1 MVEEHHLEVQKASTS
16 KGVESPIND
25 ATHNDNENDFA
36 SSSEG
41 LNFRGF
47 TDEETKILNSMIR
60 KQVGKAIENLISFY
74 ISQTTDNLKEI
85 IQKELAEFKR
95 GGILNDYKNE
105 METYRDFTACDVPK
119 FDGMLDPIA
128 STIAKMWW
136 DKKICEKGEEW
147 IGSCTWK
154 EFNELSNVEYAPTE
168 ENLNDFIRYCPE
180 YHGDE
185 KLKVERFQRMLRDD
199 IQEEKN
205 KETNETKRK
214 LECGDRDVKK
224 PQQDYSRRGG
234 KTQIK
239 TPCTKCNNAHLEEC
253 RANLTGCYKCGALNH
268 MSEDCKKQMV
278 ICYNCDQMGHKS
290 NECPNLKVIK
300 AKPLKSVKEEKVE
313 KTGVSNPKACM
324 YMAVIEED
332 KTVHDVVTGV
342 FDIVIG
348 MDWLD
353 KYDANILCSQKL
365 IRVVNP
371 QGREIIIY
379 GDRSPCD
386 RYLSGIP
393 PKRQVEF
400 RIDLIPG
407 FIRPSSSSWGA
418 PILFVKKK
426 DGSYYRRFIQDFSK
440 IASSLT
446 ELTKK
451 NTLFAWREEQE
462 EAFNSLRKKLC
473 EASIL
478 VLPKGT
484 EYMVVYS
491 DASYFGL
498 GCVLKQ
504 QGKVIGYAS
513 RQLKNHEENYPTH
526 DPEFVVVVFA
536 LKIWRHYIYGVKFTI
551 YTYHI
556 SLQYFLEKKY
566 LNLRQQ
572 RWLDLLKDYDCE
584 IRYHPGKAN
593 VVADTLSRKEREK
606 KDERITSY
614 IPHLDSKSKLI
625 REAINESF
633 SPHYGNYI
641 ELNDLDVPLESRTN
655 QDNNFE
661 PTLDF
666 VNTPKSYYKMDFSS
680 MIGYKHVKANFL
692 PSLSIIKD
700 NGIHEGKNLA
710 GTLIDIPIFVGNFSI
725 ILGFTIINDVDE
737 TNGVVLGMPFCK
749 KFVSCQKIMERFAH
763 GDECERMDDKE

>member
-1 MVEEHHLEVQKASTS
+1 MV
-16 KGVESPIND
+16 
-25 ATHNDNENDFA
+25 
-36 SSSEG
+36 
-41 LNFRGF
+41 
-47 TDEETKILNSMIR
+47 
-60 KQVGKAIENLISFY
+60 
-74 ISQTTDNLKEI
+74 
-85 IQKELAEFKR
+85 
-95 GGILNDYKNE
+95 
-105 METYRDFTACDVPK
+105 
-119 FDGMLDPIA
+119 
-128 STIAKMWW
+128 
-136 DKKICEKGEEW
+136 
-147 IGSCTWK
+147 
-154 EFNELSNVEYAPTE
+154 NELWK
-168 ENLNDFIRYCPE
+168 NLNDFVRYCPE

-185 KLKVERFQRMLRDD
+185 KFKVERFQRMLRDD
-199 IQEEKN
+199 IQKEKN

-239 TPCTKCNNAHLEEC
+239 TPCKKCNNAHLEEC
-253 RANLTGCYKCGALNH
+253 HANLTGCYKCGALNH

-313 KTGVSNPKACM
+313 KTGVSNPKARV

-332 KTVHDVVTGV
+332 KTVHDVVTG
-342 FDIVIG
+342 
-348 MDWLD
+348 
-353 KYDANILCSQKL
+353 
-365 IRVVNP
+365 
-371 QGREIIIY
+371 
-379 GDRSPCD
+379 
-386 RYLSGIP
+386 
-393 PKRQVEF
+393 
-400 RIDLIPG
+400 
-407 FIRPSSSSWGA
+407 
-418 PILFVKKK
+418 
-426 DGSYYRRFIQDFSK
+426 YYRRVIQDFSK

-451 NTLFAWREEQE
+451 NTLFVWCEEQE

-473 EASIL
+473 EAPIL

-498 GCVLKQ
+498 GCVLMQ

-526 DPEFVVVVFA
+526 DPEFVVVNKSGSSGSV
-536 LKIWRHYIYGVKFTI
+536 
-551 YTYHI
+551 
-556 SLQYFLEKKY
+556 
-566 LNLRQQ
+566 
-572 RWLDLLKDYDCE
+572 
-584 IRYHPGKAN
+584 
-593 VVADTLSRKEREK
+593 ERGNW

-625 REAINESF
+625 RDAINESF
-633 SPHYGNYI
+633 NPHYA
-641 ELNDLDVPLESRTN
+641 D
-655 QDNNFE
+655 
-661 PTLDF
+661 
-666 VNTPKSYYKMDFSS
+666 
-680 MIGYKHVKANFL
+680 FL

-725 ILGFTIINDVDE
+725 ILGFIIINDVDE
-737 TNGVVLGMPFCK
+737 TSGVVLGMPFCK